1 MYENK
6 TVLKSCWAVCKVKVT
21 ENGPTSIF
29 FSRYSSLFVIFDF
42 FLSLL
47 SLYSYVSPFAIQS
60 KSYIFLNF
68 KLSLVCSAQKIQPL
82 NVSEKYNNM
91 CWCNYYNKLNSK
103 KLGML
108 ALSKLRIKTMV
119 MCIVSTIII
128 SMITKN
134 HQTKF
139 LNLSKQSHTQN
150 FMSTS
155 NVDTHKQCN
164 TTWNLNTCNLHLVL
178 NKFLN

>member
-47 SLYSYVSPFAIQS
+47 SLYVSPLAIQS

-82 NVSEKYNNM
+82 NVSENYKVK
-91 CWCNYYNKLNSK
+91 CWCNYHNKLNSM

-108 ALSKLRIKTMV
+108 ALSKLRIRTMV

-134 HQTKF
+134 
-139 LNLSKQSHTQN
+139 
-150 FMSTS
+150 
-155 NVDTHKQCN
+155 
-164 TTWNLNTCNLHLVL
+164 
-178 NKFLN
+178 

>member
-82 NVSEKYNNM
+82 NVSEKCNNM
-91 CWCNYYNKLNSK
+91 CWCNYYNKLNSM

-119 MCIVSTIII
+119 MRIVSTIII
-128 SMITKN
+128 SMITKTN
-134 HQTKF
+134 KP
-139 LNLSKQSHTQN
+139 N
-150 FMSTS
+150 F
-155 NVDTHKQCN
+155 
-164 TTWNLNTCNLHLVL
+164 
-178 NKFLN
+178 

>member
-1 MYENK
+1 MYPKTTITTNDKSIWMELLCMYENK

-47 SLYSYVSPFAIQS
+47 SLYVSPFTIQS

-68 KLSLVCSAQKIQPL
+68 KLSLICSAQKIQPL

-91 CWCNYYNKLNSK
+91 CWCNYYNKLNSM

-128 SMITKN
+128 SMITKTN
-134 HQTKF
+134 KP
-139 LNLSKQSHTQN
+139 N
-150 FMSTS
+150 F
-155 NVDTHKQCN
+155 
-164 TTWNLNTCNLHLVL
+164 
-178 NKFLN
+178 